1 MDMGIV
7 LRIGAGAVVALLG
20 LVLATRTTIELRV
33 TQEQLGVVLILGG
46 VFFAYRAVKAWFDA
60 ADHDR
65 HGD

>member
-1 MDMGIV
+1 MGIV